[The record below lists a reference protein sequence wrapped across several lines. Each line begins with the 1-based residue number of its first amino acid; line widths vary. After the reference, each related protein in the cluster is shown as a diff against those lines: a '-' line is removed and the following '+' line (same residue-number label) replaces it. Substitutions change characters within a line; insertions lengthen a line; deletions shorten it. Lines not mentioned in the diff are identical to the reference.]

1 MQRMSTAEMPNAV
14 RGLYI
19 RIHVCLFVCK
29 CVYNRRSWLYLEE
42 TALN

>member
-19 RIHVCLFVCK
+19 HIHVCLYVSMSTTD
-29 CVYNRRSWLYLEE
+29 VVGYI
-42 TALN
+42 